1 MEESTSREKIL
12 KKIRN
17 ALISST
23 DTPYASIDQ
32 DADVFSRTDD
42 PLEIQF
48 ATALNSAAGKF
59 IYCENEGE
67 FVHKI
72 QYLIKDKNWESLYC
86 GEPRIA
92 ELFRQGSIPFET
104 GHEKIRTTRAGVT
117 QCEFLIARLGS
128 VLVSSA
134 QLSGRRSFAYPD
146 THIVLGYTSQ
156 LVSDIKDA
164 LKEMKVKYQNGLPSM
179 ISLITG
185 PSRTADIEKT
195 LVMGAHGPKELFVFL
210 VEDKI

>member
-23 DTPYASIDQ
+23 DTPYPNLDY
-32 DADVFSRTDD
+32 DPDVFNRTGDS
-42 PLEIQF
+42 LEIQF
-48 ATALNSAAGKF
+48 ATALNAAAGKF
-59 IYCENEGE
+59 IYCENDGE
-67 FVHKI
+67 FVHKL
-72 QYLIKDKNWESLYC
+72 QYLIKDKSWENIYC
-86 GEPRIA
+86 GEPRVA
-92 ELFRQGSIPFET
+92 ELLKQGEIPFET
-104 GHEKIRTTRAGVT
+104 GHEKLRTTRAGVT

-128 VLVSSA
+128 ILVSSA

-156 LVSDIKDA
+156 LVDDIKDA
-164 LKEMKVKYQNGLPSM
+164 LKEMKVKYKTGLPSM
-179 ISLITG
+179 MTLITG

-210 VEDKI
+210 VEDQI